1 MMIFID
7 ESGDSGFKPGSSS
20 YFVLTM
26 IITNDK
32 DILLIDNAIE
42 SIKKKYHIYPNEYKF
57 SKTSDFHKQNFFMEI
72 SKLSFTAYAIVVNKK
87 LVYSTE
93 LRKNS
98 KKFYNFFLKQLLQ
111 HSPIE
116 NKTKIRID
124 KSSSKI
130 FQRELMSYIRQQLN
144 SLSLNIKFLDS
155 KSANLIQ
162 LADMVSGAICRK
174 YTHQEKKQLLPF
186 ISKKI
191 KDIWEFQ

>member
-1 MMIFID
+1 MIFVD
-7 ESGDSGFKPGSSS
+7 ESGDSGFKEGSSA

-26 IITNDK
+26 IVVYEEDVLK
-32 DILLIDNAIE
+32 IDDNIE
-42 SIKKKYHIYPNEYKF
+42 SVKKKYHIYPSEYKF
-57 SKTSDFHKQNFFMEI
+57 SKTSDFHKQNFFTEI
-72 SKLSFTAYAIVVNKK
+72 SNLPFTVYAIVVNKK

-93 LRKNS
+93 LKKNS

-111 HSPIE
+111 HAPIE

-124 KSSSKI
+124 KSSSKV
-130 FQRELMSYIRQQLN
+130 FQKELVSYIRQQLSN
-144 SLSLNIKFLDS
+144 LNLNIKFLDS

-174 YTHQEKKQLLPF
+174 YAQREKKQLLPL
-186 ISKKI
+186 IIKKI